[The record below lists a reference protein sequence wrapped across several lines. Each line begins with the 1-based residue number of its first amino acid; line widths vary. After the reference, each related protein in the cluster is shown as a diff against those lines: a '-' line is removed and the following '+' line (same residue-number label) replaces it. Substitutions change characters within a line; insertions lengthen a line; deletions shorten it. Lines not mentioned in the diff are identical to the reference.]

1 MDDVA
6 VRNSAFALS
15 TVDTRAGLL
24 QAERLI
30 TGDKYVFIR
39 NAYLQTREFKV
50 KDGQVVDDF

>member
-1 MDDVA
+1 M
-6 VRNSAFALS
+6 RNSAFALS